1 MNGRRAKEIRDIA
14 DEIMARREQRRFT
27 TYVEIDHGPR
37 RLTIFDE
44 ETGLPM
50 TGLVDRITV
59 QATGWRRL
67 YRNLKRDFKRRRS
80 QPMLPLE
87 KNQK

>member
-44 ETGLPM
+44 ETGP
-50 TGLVDRITV
+50 
-59 QATGWRRL
+59 
-67 YRNLKRDFKRRRS
+67 
-80 QPMLPLE
+80 P
-87 KNQK
+87 